1 MPNALCIIS
10 CQSSEQEE
18 QKKLFRIGSHIPGP
32 LYSWTLPSPT
42 RTWPQHKVFSQ
53 RAPCSAALPA
63 VPLAQSLSARQKC
76 PAAKRGCCW
85 RPRPFT
91 ATSPCLL
98 EFKEKMLQNRT
109 SPLGFFRC
117 PLGQQLGTTKEC
129 SESHFPTRKPCRNLA
144 PLQTSSVHS
153 CRLMSTSS
161 SLLLGLVE
169 APKAPWPC
177 CCHRH
182 VLFPTGADV
191 LLAFHCPHGGTGP
204 VVGGSLLPHPHG
216 PSLAGQGA
224 PGGTRCRYPVAAVP
238 EEAEEEFTPVRAAGV
253 CVNQTSYTSTA
264 VLPAPMLGWQ
274 EHREASGQMRGGD
287 GTCGAA
293 TATSS
298 WVLTTGPPDPRVW
311 GQPFQPLL
319 NASG

>member
-1 MPNALCIIS
+1 MPVLRAGGAEKAVQDRITHPWPPVQLDS
-10 CQSSEQEE
+10 AQPYSHMAATQSVQPTCSV
-18 QKKLFRIGSHIPGP
+18 LRCAACCAFSPIPVSQAEMPSGQAWLLLETTA
-32 LYSWTLPSPT
+32 LYSNITLPSGV
-42 RTWPQHKVFSQ
+42 QGEN
-53 RAPCSAALPA
+53 AAE
-63 VPLAQSLSARQKC
+63 QD
-76 PAAKRGCCW
+76 
-85 RPRPFT
+85 F
-91 ATSPCLL
+91 
-98 EFKEKMLQNRT
+98 
-109 SPLGFFRC
+109 PLGFFRC
-117 PLGQQLGTTKEC
+117 PSGQQLGTTKEC

-224 PGGTRCRYPVAAVP
+224 PGGTRCWYPVAAVP

-298 WVLTTGPPDPRVW
+298 WVLTTGPLDPRVW